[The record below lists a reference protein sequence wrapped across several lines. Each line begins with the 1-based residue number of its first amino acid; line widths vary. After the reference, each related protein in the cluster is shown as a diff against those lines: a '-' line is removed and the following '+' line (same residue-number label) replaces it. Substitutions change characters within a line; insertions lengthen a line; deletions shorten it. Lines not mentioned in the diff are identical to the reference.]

1 MKKARYG
8 GMAGPLVDP
17 VEFLAR
23 ATANHRQKGIFPYC
37 DACGEVVHLYGVH
50 TPNPQT
56 TSRFDH
62 PNMPDGADPLDDCIL
77 ADRNPRFRGMQ
88 SDGYDDAR
96 GKVLRAQF
104 FEPEFLAQAYAF
116 CLNLCRARN
125 IPPDLFRA
133 TLRRADKKRIWSYVG
148 IPLWAVPYILLTLE
162 NFQATSKNGQ
172 EYGFHF
178 VFQKPRGSGGTGI
191 AALWSSQKGCKISK
205 VFSDNG
211 SPVRTGDN
219 PYPVSEVAF
228 VDMAGDSSWVT
239 PALLRAL
246 IP

>member
-1 MKKARYG
+1 MEKARYG

-17 VEFLAR
+17 VEFLVR
-23 ATANHRQKGIFPYC
+23 ATANYKQKGIYPYC

-62 PNMPDGADPLDDCIL
+62 PNMPDGADPLDDCVL
-77 ADRNPRFRGMQ
+77 ADRNPRFRGLQ
-88 SDGYDDAR
+88 PDGFDDAR

-104 FEPEFLAQAYAF
+104 FDPIFLAQAYTF
-116 CLNLCRARN
+116 CRNLCRRN
-125 IPPDLFRA
+125 NLQRYQFHSM
-133 TLRRADKKRIWSYVG
+133 LVRADQKRIWSYVG

-162 NFQATSKNGQ
+162 NFQATSKKGQ
-172 EYGFHF
+172 DYGFHF

-191 AALWSSQKGCKISK
+191 SALWSSRKICKISK

-211 SPVRTGDN
+211 SPVKTGDN
-219 PYPVSEVAF
+219 PYPVSESAF
-228 VDMAGDSSWVT
+228 VEMAGDSSWVT